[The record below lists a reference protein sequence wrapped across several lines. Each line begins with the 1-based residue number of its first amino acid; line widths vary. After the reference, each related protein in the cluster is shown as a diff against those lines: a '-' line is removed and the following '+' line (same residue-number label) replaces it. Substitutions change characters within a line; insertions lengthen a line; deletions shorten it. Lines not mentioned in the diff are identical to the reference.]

1 MIRPPPRSTR
11 TVTLFPDTTRFRS
24 VIRTNWSGFKA
35 FSEQAG
41 FGWRDH
47 TTFKLGVAYGLMPGL
62 TVRAGTSLA
71 KRHFGSEFV
80 LANVNTPG
88 TSSKSLTFG
97 FTKRLGEKDEL
108 TFRAE
113 YELNGKVVGAGDR
126 QSVGEGKRGAVRGD
140 LGGGRIIK

>member
-88 TSSKSLTFG
+88 TSRSEERRVGKEWVSPCKS
-97 FTKRLGEKDEL
+97 RWWPEH
-108 TFRAE
+108 
-113 YELNGKVVGAGDR
+113 
-126 QSVGEGKRGAVRGD
+126 
-140 LGGGRIIK
+140 

>member
-1 MIRPPPRSTR
+1 MRIS
-11 TVTLFPDTTRFRS
+11 D
-24 VIRTNWSGFKA
+24 WSSDVCSSDLGVKA

-71 KRHFGSEFV
+71 KRHFGREFV

-97 FTKRLGEKDEL
+97 FTKRLGEPVEL
-108 TFRAE
+108 PFSAD
-113 YELNGKVVGAGDR
+113 YDLNGKLGRASYR
-126 QSVGEGKRGAVRGD
+126 ASVCQYVSISLVAVS
-140 LGGGRIIK
+140 LT